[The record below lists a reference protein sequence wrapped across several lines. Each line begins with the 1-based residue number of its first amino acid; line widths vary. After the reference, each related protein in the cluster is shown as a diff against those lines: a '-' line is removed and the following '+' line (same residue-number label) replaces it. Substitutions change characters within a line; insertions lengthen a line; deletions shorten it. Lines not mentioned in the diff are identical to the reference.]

1 MKHSKTLRS
10 ILSLVGLVI
19 SSFVIMYYWS
29 ADTLEAIKFVPVQ
42 IMVLILVYI
51 LLQLL
56 KRVITKSQNW
66 WDWLYYIGLMAVA
79 LPVFMANDTN
89 YTTFLTA
96 TQLGVSFLA
105 IPILIE
111 GFYIV
116 KENHS

>member
-19 SSFVIMYYWS
+19 SSFIIMYYWS
-29 ADTLEAIKFVPVQ
+29 ANTLEAIKYVPVQ

-51 LLQLL
+51 LLQLV
-56 KRVITKSQNW
+56 KRMITKAQNW

-79 LPVFMANDTN
+79 LPVFMANESN
-89 YTTFLTA
+89 YSTFLIA
-96 TQLGVSFLA
+96 AQLGIAFLA